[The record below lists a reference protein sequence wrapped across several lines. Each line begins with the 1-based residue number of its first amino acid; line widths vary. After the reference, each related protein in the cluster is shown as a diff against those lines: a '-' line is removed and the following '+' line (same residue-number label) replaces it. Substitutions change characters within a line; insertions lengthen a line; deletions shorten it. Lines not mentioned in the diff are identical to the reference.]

1 MQRIER
7 YGVIALVF
15 LLVTIL
21 AVSLWGEHEGRS
33 VFSFLRRKGSA
44 EPELAA
50 ARPGSAIDPGAVA
63 AERDIASRLLPLSQS
78 SPPPAMASSPSGGAS
93 SSAAQQIA
101 EPPAG
106 AGLAASGAPAGGFRA
121 WPGSSSDAPIVAP
134 AEIGSAPPPRT
145 APATRSLA
153 PPPSASPPPSAAQPA
168 AGSRTYVVKPG
179 ETLGEIAQRELGTF
193 RRWTE
198 IQRLNGNLAP
208 SALRAG
214 MKLRLPAAGT
224 DTVPGN
230 AKPAATPPASGG
242 ASYVV
247 RSGDTLSGV
256 ASRTLGD
263 ASRWR
268 EIAALNPGVDPNRL
282 IVGARLR
289 VPGAAREAAAASE
302 SPVVS
307 WSPRSAVASSAKGGQ
322 VR

>member
-21 AVSLWGEHEGRS
+21 AVSLWGEHKGRS
-33 VFSFLRRKGSA
+33 VFSFLRRKGAA
-44 EPELAA
+44 EPELA

-63 AERDIASRLLPLSQS
+63 AERDIASRLLPLSQN
-78 SPPPAMASSPSGGAS
+78 SPPPSMASTPSGAAS
-93 SSAAQQIA
+93 SSAAPQLG
-101 EPPAG
+101 EPTAG

-121 WPGSSSDAPIVAP
+121 WPGSSSEAPIVAP

-153 PPPSASPPPSAAQPA
+153 PPPSAPAAAQSA
-168 AGSRTYVVKPG
+168 AGSRTYVVQPG

-230 AKPAATPPASGG
+230 AKPAPASGG
-242 ASYVV
+242 ASYMV

-268 EIAALNPGVDPNRL
+268 EIAALNPGVDANRL

-289 VPGAAREAAAASE
+289 LPGAAREAAEASE
-302 SPVVS
+302 SSVVS

>member
-21 AVSLWGEHEGRS
+21 AVSLWGEHKGRS
-33 VFSFLRRKGSA
+33 VFSFLRRKGAA
-44 EPELAA
+44 EPELA

-78 SPPPAMASSPSGGAS
+78 SPPPAMASAPSGAAS
-93 SSAAQQIA
+93 SSAPQASQ
-101 EPPAG
+101 PNAG

-121 WPGSSSDAPIVAP
+121 WPGSSSEAPIVAP

-153 PPPSASPPPSAAQPA
+153 PPPSAQPSPQPA
-168 AGSRTYVVKPG
+168 PGGRTYVVQPG

-208 SALRAG
+208 SALRTG
-214 MKLRLPAAGT
+214 MKLRLPASGT
-224 DTVPGN
+224 DTVPAS
-230 AKPAATPPASGG
+230 AKPAPTPPASGG

-268 EIAALNPGVDPNRL
+268 EIAALNPGVDANRL

-289 VPGAAREAAAASE
+289 LPGAAREAAGASE

>member
-21 AVSLWGEHEGRS
+21 AVSLWGEHQGRS
-33 VFSFLRRKGSA
+33 VFSFLRRKDAA
-44 EPELAA
+44 EPQAP
-50 ARPGSAIDPGAVA
+50 ARPGAVDPASVA

-78 SPPPAMASSPSGGAS
+78 PPQPAMASAPAGPP
-93 SSAAQQIA
+93 SSAGA
-101 EPPAG
+101 PPAG
-106 AGLAASGAPAGGFRA
+106 AHLAAPGEPGGFRA
-121 WPGSSSDAPIVAP
+121 WPGSAPDAPVVAP

-153 PPPSASPPPSAAQPA
+153 PAPSAAPQTPSAPSSTQPA
-168 AGSRTYVVKPG
+168 AGTRTYVVKPG

-198 IQRLNGNLAP
+198 IQRLNGNLTP
-208 SALRAG
+208 SSLRAG
-214 MKLRLPAAGT
+214 MKLRLPAGGADST
-224 DTVPGN
+224 TAH
-230 AKPAATPPASGG
+230 AKPPATPPASGG
-242 ASYVV
+242 AGYLV
-247 RSGDTLSGV
+247 RAGDTLSGV
-256 ASRTLGD
+256 AARALGD

-282 IVGARLR
+282 IVGKRLR
-289 VPGAAREAAAASE
+289 LPGAAREVAEANE
-302 SPVVS
+302 SSVVS
-307 WSPRSAVASSAKGGQ
+307 WSPRSAVASSPKSGH